1 MTVPKRFLLLAS
13 AAFTFFSFRYAHAA
27 AIFPGKYILNTTT
40 VFLVLLHAQ
49 WTWSIVVYP
58 LFLSP
63 LRHLPQPP
71 VSFKKSSLCTTPC
84 AHIPS

>member
-13 AAFTFFSFRYAHAA
+13 AAFTFASFRYAHSA
-27 AIFPGKYILNTTT
+27 AIFPGRYFLNSAT
-40 VFLVLLHAQ
+40 VFVVLLLAQ
-49 WTWSIVVYP
+49 WAWSVVVYP

-71 VSFKKSSLCTTPC
+71 VSLEILTLHNPIYYHGC
-84 AHIPS
+84 